1 MTTLAFTPR
10 GSGRRMGG
18 SLQRP
23 QASPTHKRV
32 IRLVSPSL
40 ARPWLHGHLRNR
52 SRWKLSPSI
61 LQKREKCE
69 SRLLPTLFVIL
80 TFSTL
85 PCDPS
90 ESFLPLYDRKTYLSH
105 ECDLFLNPFYSYSTL
120 DGFDPEG
127 EFKKSKRS
135 FPPTLCMLFP
145 HPFVLFMPRF
155 FSQDFSRQSLD
166 TKQEQLLSRSGL
178 ELSRSSLVSLEPPW
192 RHHKKSIS
200 YLVEYLCIMLT
211 FDCLPSSLS

>member
-1 MTTLAFTPR
+1 MIIRIISYHRLSMTTLAFTPR

-127 EFKKSKRS
+127 EFKNLKGFSS
-135 FPPTLCMLFP
+135 QPLHALSS
-145 HPFVLFMPRF
+145 PFCSVYTPV

-166 TKQEQLLSRSGL
+166 TKQEQ
-178 ELSRSSLVSLEPPW
+178 
-192 RHHKKSIS
+192 
-200 YLVEYLCIMLT
+200 
-211 FDCLPSSLS
+211 